1 MKFREIMAIKFKVE
15 ILIIYLHVTI
25 KILYLSKPYNYMALK
40 TWTLAWTSAFKH
52 DPMQVA

>member
-1 MKFREIMAIKFKVE
+1 MNLNIYMKFREIMAIKFKVE

-40 TWTLAWTSAFKH
+40 T
-52 DPMQVA
+52 